1 MRRFLSRRGTGSRS
15 EDPEKS
21 EKTSSRQLPGGFI
34 PQPQFFNRHGQLVVH
49 EDGPEDDDSTTALV
63 ASAALPPPPN
73 LKVKRVDYFY
83 SSWSKAWKYRNSSSK
98 VKADVL
104 QTIGNGDT
112 GGVDPWVSYCF
123 VVVRKIPQP
132 VDGEQGEPTFQVV
145 VKSPYLLIALK
156 DVIQKVQ
163 GISWTAEP
171 LELDPYLLLAFLPR
185 FESYLENLRAKHN
198 ITTEESYVIK
208 SVTVLVDYLRKDY
221 SATLSKVANLTAH
234 GEITFDTLFA
244 VFVPRTTV
252 ITECPVT
259 GEPRA
264 FQLVSATKI
273 QTLSGGVYD
282 LICES
287 IDAVD
292 ETDASGS
299 MGGYGAGT
307 FNPAQAVYSSSP
319 YLPPPPPLPGV
330 VDAGI
335 KQASGKTYGRVQSRM
350 FLPVFK
356 GTVKINSLDVYPIEF
371 HPNAGQLEMSLVARG
386 KKWVSLKGVHHM
398 QYTGRATYTLS
409 AVGGCKKSVN
419 YNVKSRVMID
429 RGSFRRLNP
438 NYEMPV
444 VKSEMPMFNPPG
456 PDQYGNYPPTPPPI
470 PYNPN
475 SAVPTFQARS
485 RLPREDVE
493 LTEDELML
501 TSPVLYGF
509 SLSDKTWLEFNIE
522 HVQPISWND
531 EAFANLVL
539 PEEHK
544 VLLRT
549 LVEAHDSENGFDDF
563 IEGKGQGLVINLFG
577 PPGVGK
583 TLSAEATSEHVR
595 RPLYVVGGGDLGTNA
610 ADLDAALNRVFDI
623 ATSWKAIVLIDEA
636 DVFLEQRS
644 LHDMERNAMVAVF
657 LRHVEYYHGIL
668 FLTTNRVKAFDEAF
682 LSRIHVAL
690 HFHELTQDAR
700 RQVWTAF
707 LKKVGVE
714 TAAFGP
720 HLVDRLAER
729 EVNGRQIKNAVRTA
743 SSLAMSR
750 GIPLSFKHLA
760 DTLDAMEEFTAEFAA
775 IGRT

>member
-1 MRRFLSRRGTGSRS
+1 M
-15 EDPEKS
+15 P
-21 EKTSSRQLPGGFI
+21 PGRI
-34 PQPQFFNRHGQLVVH
+34 APQVFNRRGQLVVH
-49 EDGPEDDDSTTALV
+49 EDGPEDDDNSTAALV
-63 ASAALPPPPN
+63 APSAPPPPPN

-83 SSWSKAWKYRNSSSK
+83 SSWSKAWKYRNTSSK

-112 GGVDPWVSYCF
+112 NGVDPWQTYCF
-123 VVVRKIPQP
+123 VVVRKLPQP

-171 LELDPYLLLAFLPR
+171 LELDPYLLLAFLPQ
-185 FESYLENLRAKHN
+185 FERYLEDLRAKRDL
-198 ITTEESYVIK
+198 TTEESHVIQ

-252 ITECPVT
+252 ITECPIT

-292 ETDASGS
+292 ETDSSGS
-299 MGGYGAGT
+299 MGAYGAGT
-307 FNPAQAVYSSSP
+307 FNPAQAVYAPSP
-319 YLPPPPPLPGV
+319 YMPPPPPLPGAM
-330 VDAGI
+330 DAGI

-350 FLPVFK
+350 FLAHFK
-356 GTVKINSLDVYPIEF
+356 GTVKINSLDVYPIDY
-371 HPNAGQLEMSLVARG
+371 HTNAGQLEMSLVARG
-386 KKWVSLKGVHHM
+386 KKWVSLRGVHHM
-398 QYTGRATYTLS
+398 QYAGQATFTIA
-409 AVGGCKKSVN
+409 AVGGCKRSIN

-444 VKSEMPMFNPPG
+444 VKSDMPSFYPSG
-456 PDQYGNYPPTPPPI
+456 PDQYGNYPPSPPPV

-485 RLPREDVE
+485 RLPRQSAE

-501 TSPVLYGF
+501 TSPIIYGF

-522 HVQPISWND
+522 LVQPITWNV
-531 EAFANLVL
+531 EAFGNLVL

-544 VLLRT
+544 VLMQT
-549 LVEAHDSENGFDDF
+549 LVEAHDSETGFDDF
-563 IEGKGQGLVINLFG
+563 IEGKGHGLVINLFG

-583 TLSAEATSEHVR
+583 TLSAEATSEHVK
-595 RPLYVVGGGDLGTNA
+595 RPLYVVGGGDLGTSA
-610 ADLDAALNRVFDI
+610 SDLDAALNRVFDI

-657 LRHVEYYHGIL
+657 LRHVEYYRGIL
-668 FLTTNRVKAFDEAF
+668 FLTTNRVQAFDEAF

-714 TAAFGP
+714 ASVFGP
-720 HLVDRLAER
+720 HLIEKLAER

-750 GIPLSFKHLA
+750 GVPLSYKHLA
-760 DTLDAMEEFTAEFAA
+760 DTMDAMQEFTAEFAA
-775 IGRT
+775 IGRK